1 MWFDVEK
8 KNYTTL
14 AVDGVSA
21 PELWFD
27 VEKKN
32 YTTTEDFKKLELGLW
47 FDVEKKNYTT
57 DNRKGGRRWSC
68 GLM

>member
-8 KNYTTL
+8 KNYTTYNPF
-14 AVDGVSA
+14 AFEAS
-21 PELWFD
+21 ELWFD

-32 YTTTEDFKKLELGLW
+32 YTTDSRTPAIPDWLW

-57 DNRKGGRRWSC
+57 KRIRITNCTGC